1 MKKPISYS
9 IIKMYGGSKDIL
21 KSIDNLPLIVKLI
34 LALPCLDVVWAVVR
48 VIRSLNANNLVGTV
62 IAVALIVVGLPFVWL
77 IDIICIFIKGNIW
90 WID

>member
-9 IIKMYGGSKDIL
+9 IIKMYWGSKDIL

-48 VIRSLNANNLVGTV
+48 VIRSLNANNLVGSV

-77 IDIICIFIKGNIW
+77 IDIICIFVKGNIW